1 MQGLK
6 RKLVFITA
14 YELIGWVISS
24 VALAILSGNS
34 AGVTGPLALAITT
47 IAVSWNF
54 IFNTLFEFWESRQIS
69 RIRTFRR
76 RFVHAVLFQLTAMV
90 VIASASGP
98 VTPAELPE
106 SMASAT
112 DE

>member
-76 RFVHAVLFQLTAMV
+76 RFVHLSLIHISEPTRQAEISYAVFCLKKKKQERL
-90 VIASASGP
+90 II
-98 VTPAELPE
+98 
-106 SMASAT
+106 
-112 DE
+112 

>member
-47 IAVSWNF
+47 NAGSWNF
-54 IFNTLFEFWESRQIS
+54 IFNTLFEFW
-69 RIRTFRR
+69 
-76 RFVHAVLFQLTAMV
+76 
-90 VIASASGP
+90 VIGQFN
-98 VTPAELPE
+98 TGFPAGFCPDYFYPDLHIFL
-106 SMASAT
+106 
-112 DE
+112 